1 MPLAVLA
8 AGILWGSVTI
18 GPLTPVCRVGTPCD
32 GPAKQAQLTFS
43 RKYTFANGVQS
54 KQVAVKTNAAG
65 RYRLTLTPGTWTVRA
80 SVGMRMTPT
89 TVVVRAG
96 THRTNFSI
104 DTGIR

>member
-32 GPAKQAQLTFS
+32 GPAKQAKLTFLHRARS
-43 RKYTFANGVQS
+43 V
-54 KQVAVKTNAAG
+54 VAKTDAGG
-65 RYRLTLTPGTWTVRA
+65 RYRVTLTTGTWSVRA
-80 SVGMRMTPT
+80 SVGMRLAPAI
-89 TVVVRAG
+89 VVVRAG
-96 THRTNFSI
+96 THHVNFSI